1 MKSPQAPKTASGS
14 DPRPEDLFLLPSP
27 SDLQA
32 SQEAEAAVLA
42 AVLLEPGLW
51 LRLADALDPRDFA
64 LERHRLLFESMAHTA
79 EAGQPIDRL
88 TVQARLEEQGT
99 FERVGGLAYLAC
111 LDIHLPDINRIDAY
125 IEIVKDRSI
134 RRQLV
139 ALGAHTARTAGQPGL
154 SAREVLADTEKAL
167 QALSARVGVVQ
178 LASMGDAAQG
188 VVETLEEGPLEGP
201 ELGSGFP
208 ELDARTRGLVRG
220 NLLVIAGRPG
230 AGKTSLAL
238 SMARDLSL
246 RQGRR
251 TVLFSLEMSAEEL
264 ALRVLSA
271 EARIP
276 FQRLAKGVLSHDQ
289 WSRLHDTVNTVRR
302 SPFYV
307 GDSST
312 LSLGELTS
320 AVRRLRWQH
329 AVDVVLVD
337 YLQLMHSGHQHPT
350 ETLELGAI
358 TRGLKQ
364 LAREI
369 NIPVIL
375 LSQLSRESERRGAGS
390 RPKLS
395 DLRGS
400 GSIEQ
405 DADLVLFPWPR
416 ESPKPAEEGNVELI
430 IAKQRN
436 GPTGAVP
443 VFLSREL
450 MDFRAVAIHSSL
462 TEGPQ

>member
-1 MKSPQAPKTASGS
+1 M
-14 DPRPEDLFLLPSP
+14 
-27 SDLQA
+27 
-32 SQEAEAAVLA
+32 
-42 AVLLEPGLW
+42 
-51 LRLADALDPRDFA
+51 
-64 LERHRLLFESMAHTA
+64 
-79 EAGQPIDRL
+79 
-88 TVQARLEEQGT
+88 
-99 FERVGGLAYLAC
+99 GG
-111 LDIHLPDINRIDAY
+111 D
-125 IEIVKDRSI
+125 
-134 RRQLV
+134 
-139 ALGAHTARTAGQPGL
+139 
-154 SAREVLADTEKAL
+154 
-167 QALSARVGVVQ
+167 
-178 LASMGDAAQG
+178 
-188 VVETLEEGPLEGP
+188 GP
-201 ELGSGFP
+201 EVHEFP

-289 WSRLHDTVNTVRR
+289 WSHLHDAVDTVRR
-302 SPFYV
+302 SPLYV

-443 VFLSREL
+443 IFLNREL
-450 MDFRAVAIHSSL
+450 MDFRAVATHSSP
-462 TEGPQ
+462 TEGQQ